1 MGMNRP
7 MARPG
12 WREVAAIDLAALV
25 QRHGAGFGRVR
36 DCGDWS
42 ERRFRQFCGPLLL
55 AFARHAH
62 LLPSAPDAP
71 CGSLLEVGLD
81 ACARSVLAEAAGGAS
96 PSRID
101 RQEAVALRALS
112 PWTVSA
118 ARRWQ
123 VSSREGK
130 SIVLG
135 GEPLADQLDAANRCA
150 GRSVPLPVYRIAPAA
165 VDDLLPQADA
175 STPGLAIGARM
186 LGIVLLLRAVPP
198 TVLASACAASPAL
211 LESALES
218 ALEFTLESTL
228 ESALEP
234 HPVPASVRP
243 GAAELRVA
251 MHALIAEGQWT
262 VNARRSRLWHLDGR
276 LFLVWKTASKELSGR
291 LAIDPTLLL
300 PALIEHRIV
309 RVPAVCAQTADRGP
323 VDATLLIRTPHTDA
337 LPVVELAAVDE
348 WLRSRPVP
356 DAAFASPEVQRCA

>member
-1 MGMNRP
+1 MDMNRP
-7 MARPG
+7 MAPPG

-25 QRHGAGFGRVR
+25 QRYGADFGRVR

-81 ACARSVLAEAAGGAS
+81 ACARSVLAEAAGGAGL
-96 PSRID
+96 SRID

-118 ARRWQ
+118 ARQWQ

-165 VDDLLPQADA
+165 AGDPLPEADA
-175 STPGLAIGARM
+175 SAPGLAIGARM

-198 TVLASACAASPAL
+198 TVLASACAASPTL

-218 ALEFTLESTL
+218 T
-228 ESALEP
+228 LEP
-234 HPVPASVRP
+234 HPVPTSVRP
-243 GAAELRVA
+243 GAAVLRVA

-309 RVPAVCAQTADRGP
+309 RVPPVCAQNADRGP
-323 VDATLLIRTPHTDA
+323 ADATLLIRTPHTDA

-348 WLRSRPVP
+348 WLRSLPVSG
-356 DAAFASPEVQRCA
+356 AGGASSEVQRCA

>member
-1 MGMNRP
+1 MNRP
-7 MARPG
+7 MAPPG

-62 LLPSAPDAP
+62 LLPLAPDAP

-81 ACARSVLAEAAGGAS
+81 ACARSVLAEAAAGAS

-118 ARRWQ
+118 ARQWQ

-150 GRSVPLPVYRIAPAA
+150 GRSVLLPVYRIAPAA
-165 VDDLLPQADA
+165 AGDPLPEAHA
-175 STPGLAIGARM
+175 SAPGLAIGARM
-186 LGIVLLLRAVPP
+186 LGIVLLLRAVPS

-211 LESALES
+211 LESALEP
-218 ALEFTLESTL
+218 
-228 ESALEP
+228 ALEP
-234 HPVPASVRP
+234 HPVPTSVRP
-243 GAAELRVA
+243 GAAVLRVA

-309 RVPAVCAQTADRGP
+309 RVPPVCAQNADRGP

-348 WLRSRPVP
+348 WLRSLPVSG
-356 DAAFASPEVQRCA
+356 AGGASPEVQRCS

>member
-1 MGMNRP
+1 MDMNRP
-7 MARPG
+7 LARPG

-81 ACARSVLAEAAGGAS
+81 ACARSVLAEAAAGAS

-118 ARRWQ
+118 ARQWQ

-130 SIVLG
+130 PIVLG
-135 GEPLADQLDAANRCA
+135 GEPLADQLDAANGCA
-150 GRSVPLPVYRIAPAA
+150 GRSVPLPVYRIAHAA
-165 VDDLLPQADA
+165 AGDLPPETDA
-175 STPGLAIGARM
+175 STPGPAIGARM

-211 LESALES
+211 LESALE
-218 ALEFTLESTL
+218 
-228 ESALEP
+228 P
-234 HPVPASVRP
+234 HPVPTSVRP
-243 GAAELRVA
+243 GAAVLRVA

-276 LFLVWKTASKELSGR
+276 LFLVWKTAAKELSGR

-309 RVPAVCAQTADRGP
+309 RLPPVCAQKADRGP

-348 WLRSRPVP
+348 WLRSLPVSCVGG
-356 DAAFASPEVQRCA
+356 ASPEGQRCA

>member
-1 MGMNRP
+1 MNQP
-7 MARPG
+7 VARAG

-25 QRHGAGFGRVR
+25 QRYGASFGRVR
-36 DCGDWS
+36 ACGDWS

-62 LLPSAPDAP
+62 LLPAAPDAP

-81 ACARSVLAEAAGGAS
+81 ACARSVLAEAAGGAG

-118 ARRWQ
+118 ARQWQ

-150 GRSVPLPVYRIAPAA
+150 GRSVLLPVYRIAPAA
-165 VDDLLPQADA
+165 AGDPLPEADA
-175 STPGLAIGARM
+175 SAPGLAIGARM

-218 ALEFTLESTL
+218 ALESTL
-228 ESALEP
+228 EPALEP
-234 HPVPASVRP
+234 PPVPTSVRP
-243 GAAELRVA
+243 GAADLRVA

-309 RVPAVCAQTADRGP
+309 RVPPVCAQDADRGP

-356 DAAFASPEVQRCA
+356 GAACASPEVQRCA

>member
-1 MGMNRP
+1 MDMNRP
-7 MARPG
+7 LARPG

-118 ARRWQ
+118 ARQWQ

-130 SIVLG
+130 PIVLG
-135 GEPLADQLDAANRCA
+135 GEPLADQLDAANGCA
-150 GRSVPLPVYRIAPAA
+150 GRSVPLPVYRIAHAA
-165 VDDLLPQADA
+165 AGDLPPETDA
-175 STPGLAIGARM
+175 STPGTAIGARM

-218 ALEFTLESTL
+218 ALE
-228 ESALEP
+228 P
-234 HPVPASVRP
+234 HPVPTSVRP

-309 RVPAVCAQTADRGP
+309 RVPPVCAQKADRGP

-348 WLRSRPVP
+348 WLRSLPVSCVGG
-356 DAAFASPEVQRCA
+356 ASPEGQRCA

>member
-1 MGMNRP
+1 
-7 MARPG
+7 
-12 WREVAAIDLAALV
+12 
-25 QRHGAGFGRVR
+25 
-36 DCGDWS
+36 
-42 ERRFRQFCGPLLL
+42 
-55 AFARHAH
+55 
-62 LLPSAPDAP
+62 
-71 CGSLLEVGLD
+71 
-81 ACARSVLAEAAGGAS
+81 VLAEAAAGAS

-112 PWTVSA
+112 PWTAAA
-118 ARRWQ
+118 ARQWQ

-150 GRSVPLPVYRIAPAA
+150 GRSVLLPVYRIAPAA
-165 VDDLLPQADA
+165 AGDPLPEADA
-175 STPGLAIGARM
+175 SAPGLAIGARM

-211 LESALES
+211 LESALEP
-218 ALEFTLESTL
+218 
-228 ESALEP
+228 ALEP
-234 HPVPASVRP
+234 HPVPTSVRP
-243 GAAELRVA
+243 GAAVLRVA

-309 RVPAVCAQTADRGP
+309 RVPPVCAQKADRGP

-348 WLRSRPVP
+348 WLRSLPVSG
-356 DAAFASPEVQRCA
+356 AGGASPEVQRCA

>member
-1 MGMNRP
+1 MDMNQP
-7 MARPG
+7 MARAG

-25 QRHGAGFGRVR
+25 QRYGAGFGRVR
-36 DCGDWS
+36 ACGDWS

-81 ACARSVLAEAAGGAS
+81 ACARSVLAEAAGGAG

-112 PWTVSA
+112 PWTVAA
-118 ARRWQ
+118 ARQWQ

-150 GRSVPLPVYRIAPAA
+150 GRCVPLPVYRIVPAA
-165 VDDLLPQADA
+165 AGDPLPEADA
-175 STPGLAIGARM
+175 STPGPAIGARM

-198 TVLASACAASPAL
+198 TVLASARAASPAL

-218 ALEFTLESTL
+218 AF
-228 ESALEP
+228 EP
-234 HPVPASVRP
+234 HPVPTSVRP
-243 GAAELRVA
+243 GAAVLRVA

-291 LAIDPTLLL
+291 LAIEPTLLL
-300 PALIEHRIV
+300 LALIEHRIV
-309 RVPAVCAQTADRGP
+309 RVPPVYAQTADRGP

-348 WLRSRPVP
+348 WLRSLPVSGVGG
-356 DAAFASPEVQRCA
+356 ASPEGQRCA

>member
-1 MGMNRP
+1 MNRP
-7 MARPG
+7 LARPG

-118 ARRWQ
+118 ARQWQ

-130 SIVLG
+130 PIVLG

-150 GRSVPLPVYRIAPAA
+150 GRSVP
-165 VDDLLPQADA
+165 
-175 STPGLAIGARM
+175 
-186 LGIVLLLRAVPP
+186 
-198 TVLASACAASPAL
+198 
-211 LESALES
+211 
-218 ALEFTLESTL
+218 
-228 ESALEP
+228 
-234 HPVPASVRP
+234 
-243 GAAELRVA
+243 
-251 MHALIAEGQWT
+251 
-262 VNARRSRLWHLDGR
+262 
-276 LFLVWKTASKELSGR
+276 
-291 LAIDPTLLL
+291 
-300 PALIEHRIV
+300 
-309 RVPAVCAQTADRGP
+309 
-323 VDATLLIRTPHTDA
+323 
-337 LPVVELAAVDE
+337 
-348 WLRSRPVP
+348 
-356 DAAFASPEVQRCA
+356 